1 MGKRSRA
8 TKEKR
13 KKAARKPAQKAAR
26 LKMIQFGPK
35 NYVLGGAGLL
45 FIVLGFISLAKGSIT
60 LAPILLVLGY
70 CVVIPVAILIK

>member
-8 TKEKR
+8 TRDKR
-13 KKAARKPAQKAAR
+13 KKAASKPAQKVAR
-26 LKMIQFGPK
+26 LKMIQFGLK
-35 NYVLGGAGLL
+35 NYLLGGAGLL
-45 FIVLGFISLAKGSIT
+45 FIILGFVSLAKGSIT